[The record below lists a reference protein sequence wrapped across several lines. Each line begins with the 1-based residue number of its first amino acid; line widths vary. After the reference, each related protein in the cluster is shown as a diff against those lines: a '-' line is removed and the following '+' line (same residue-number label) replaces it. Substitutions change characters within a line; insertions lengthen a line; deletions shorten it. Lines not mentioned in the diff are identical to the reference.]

1 MLLQTLKP
9 LFDRDL
15 RKLRSEIE
23 AYRTEANIWHVEE
36 GIANSAGNLCLHLV
50 GNLNW
55 FIGAQLGHT
64 GYVRDRALEF
74 SAKDVPRAQLLAQV
88 DATIAMLPKALD
100 HVTDEQLAADYPLL
114 VFQEKTT
121 TMFFLLHLST
131 HLSYHLGQMNYHR
144 RMVEGL

>member
-23 AYRTEANIWHVEE
+23 AYRTEANIWRVEE

-55 FIGAQLGHT
+55 FIGAQLAIRAMCAT
-64 GYVRDRALEF
+64 VPSSSLPSTCPVRSFWYR
-74 SAKDVPRAQLLAQV
+74 
-88 DATIAMLPKALD
+88 
-100 HVTDEQLAADYPLL
+100 
-114 VFQEKTT
+114 
-121 TMFFLLHLST
+121 
-131 HLSYHLGQMNYHR
+131 
-144 RMVEGL
+144 